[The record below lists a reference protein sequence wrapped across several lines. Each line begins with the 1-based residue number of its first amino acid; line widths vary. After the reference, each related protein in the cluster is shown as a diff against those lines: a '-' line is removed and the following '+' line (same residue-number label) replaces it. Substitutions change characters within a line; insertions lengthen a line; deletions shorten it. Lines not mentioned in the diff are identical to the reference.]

1 MNVVVTVG
9 DVLDVA
15 ADVLISTANPW
26 LNMSGG
32 VNGAIH
38 EREPS
43 IQSELRAHLQSL
55 GQSAIPAASVV
66 RTSAGALPFS
76 HIIHGFIFYGILT
89 WLWPR
94 GSLTWKL
101 SIAVIIEAAWEILEN
116 TPWIINRYRESTI
129 SFDYFGDS
137 VLNSI
142 SDIGAM
148 VLGFWLAMR
157 LPVWLTVTLA
167 IAAELFVGW
176 MIRDNLTL
184 NVIMLLY
191 PLDAIKEWQGAL

>member
-1 MNVVVTVG
+1 MPSHAATLDRIDWRPALVLTVITG
-9 DVLDVA
+9 LILLSMGRVPICTCGYVKLWHGIVQSSENSQHI
-15 ADVLISTANPW
+15 ADWYTP
-26 LNMSGG
+26 
-32 VNGAIH
+32 
-38 EREPS
+38 
-43 IQSELRAHLQSL
+43 
-55 GQSAIPAASVV
+55 
-66 RTSAGALPFS
+66 S
-76 HIIHGFIFYGILT
+76 HIIHGFLFYGALA

-94 GSLTWKL
+94 GAMTWRL
-101 SIAVIIEAAWEILEN
+101 AVAVAVEACWEILEN
-116 TPWIINRYRESTI
+116 TPMIINRYREATI

-157 LPVWLTVTLA
+157 LPIWLTVTLT

-184 NVIMLLY
+184 NVIMLLW